1 MNLQETI
8 VPFRAAGKRVGKSA
22 YHFALEGELDLFAL
36 PQLEAALEEI
46 PATAAYVHVDA
57 ADVTFID
64 STGIA
69 ALASTARR
77 IRAEGGTMALAGA
90 STHVVR
96 ILELTGLERYFDLV
110 ARAA

>member
-8 VPFRAAGKRVGKSA
+8 VPFRTAGTRVGKSA

-36 PQLEAALEEI
+36 PQLQAALEEI

-57 ADVTFID
+57 AGVTFID
-64 STGIA
+64 STSVA
-69 ALASTARR
+69 ALASAARR

-90 STHVVR
+90 SAQVLR
-96 ILELTGLERYFDLV
+96 ILELTGLERYFELV